1 MYVMRFLYKELLG
14 DYPPV
19 TDGSENGRT
28 EAFDSWKRLFFVIHE
43 TVDKY
48 SVIEIREKNLLVL
61 SDSRYAS
68 V

>member
-1 MYVMRFLYKELLG
+1 MLCDFYIKSFWG
-14 DYPPV
+14 TIPPV

-48 SVIEIREKNLLVL
+48 SVIEIREKIF
-61 SDSRYAS
+61 
-68 V
+68 